1 MSKKL
6 KIKLVKSTIGR
17 LENHIGTL
25 KSLGLRKINDVSE
38 HNATPDI
45 LGKIRLVSY
54 MVEVEE
60 V

>member
-17 LENHIGTL
+17 KDNHIGTVR
-25 KSLGLRKINDVSE
+25 SLGLKKINDVLE
-38 HNATPDI
+38 HEATPDI
-45 LGKIRLVSY
+45 LGKVRLVSY